1 MWKMLLTVF
10 FFSYV
15 QTTVRNPKNLQSHHV
30 INDKKAAKTIVAAF
44 YTKKPELDL
53 IELLWINLNITGMT

>member
-1 MWKMLLTVF
+1 MLLTVF

-53 IELLWINLNITGMT
+53 IELL